1 MQSNE
6 PDDIELSLF
15 YKILMK
21 KVIFQH
27 KIATDPMGKI
37 SPERG
42 SINMSYLEYTEM
54 KITKHDNSLE
64 AKTHI

>member
-21 KVIFQH
+21 KIIFQY
-27 KIATDPMGKI
+27 KIATDPMGKR
-37 SPERG
+37 SPEQEG
-42 SINMSYLEYTEM
+42 
-54 KITKHDNSLE
+54 ITMLFVIDGDEVHK
-64 AKTHI
+64 A